1 MIFHDIKHFFE
12 KQDDFLK
19 KMYTFATGLACLFN
33 GGRVITS
40 LDNAEMDCG
49 KGTILCLAA
58 RNEVLMDVF

>member
-49 KGTILCLAA
+49 KGAILC
-58 RNEVLMDVF
+58 